1 MMSAANV
8 HHKCILLLEMSSKV
22 ISELP
27 SSEGK
32 IRNMIC
38 SVNKIQISQK
48 LRWRT
53 IIFWN

>member
-1 MMSAANV
+1 MQANTR
-8 HHKCILLLEMSSKV
+8 HKVILLLEMSSKV
-22 ISELP
+22 ASELP

-32 IRNMIC
+32 IRNMIY
-38 SVNKIQISQK
+38 SMKKVQISQE